1 MKRCG
6 WGCWLLVLIM
16 VAVSSLGTGTAWANP
31 VPEYNP
37 QVLIQAPENGEIL
50 VAGQKC
56 EIKWSY
62 PFSARA
68 IRLYFSVDGGNTWT
82 RINWTDILPPASS
95 LVWTVPD
102 QETVQARVKL
112 EVSTLKNDGSWPP
125 HYAEHWYYTQ
135 TGDFTITRQLP
146 ASPLPTK
153 PAAPSDLKAAA
164 LSPSQVDLTWQDN
177 ATNEAGFKLE
187 RKGQGDYSFKVI
199 ADLGAD
205 VKQYRDSNL
214 QASTAYYYR
223 LKAYNA
229 FGDSACTSE
238 VAATTN
244 AIIISEV
251 PLPPNAP
258 AELSAVTASSSQI
271 NLYWRD
277 NANNEL
283 GFILERMEETS
294 RTYTEVCTLGPD
306 VISFVDHGLKP
317 GTGYFY
323 RLKAFNKFG
332 QSAYSNL
339 AQATTNSVVQRP
351 VLGAPTGPEK
361 LAATALSADQVKLT
375 WQDKADNES
384 GYKVERQ
391 EGQTFMEIATVPA
404 DSTVYVDQGLQPD
417 CTYVYR
423 IRAFNP
429 PGYSPYS
436 NSVTI
441 QTKPLEYTPLP
452 SPGLRLVRFFIGSSD
467 YYIDDRIETMDAV
480 PVVAESRALLPVRYV
495 AMALDAQV
503 NWDPNEN
510 KVTISS
516 PGRVVEMWIG
526 DNQALVNG
534 QEVAIDPN
542 NSAVVPLLMEPGRTM
557 LPLRFIAE
565 NLGCQVAWD
574 PEKQEIRISQGAN

>member
-1 MKRCG
+1 MRLIREGTEFMKRCG

-306 VISFVDHGLKP
+306 VIKLIENRIKKDKS
-317 GTGYFY
+317 YFY
-323 RLKAFNKFG
+323 RLKAFKKFG
-332 QSAYSNL
+332 
-339 AQATTNSVVQRP
+339 
-351 VLGAPTGPEK
+351 K
-361 LAATALSADQVKLT
+361 
-375 WQDKADNES
+375 
-384 GYKVERQ
+384 
-391 EGQTFMEIATVPA
+391 
-404 DSTVYVDQGLQPD
+404 
-417 CTYVYR
+417 
-423 IRAFNP
+423 
-429 PGYSPYS
+429 
-436 NSVTI
+436 
-441 QTKPLEYTPLP
+441 
-452 SPGLRLVRFFIGSSD
+452 
-467 YYIDDRIETMDAV
+467 
-480 PVVAESRALLPVRYV
+480 
-495 AMALDAQV
+495 
-503 NWDPNEN
+503 
-510 KVTISS
+510 
-516 PGRVVEMWIG
+516 
-526 DNQALVNG
+526 
-534 QEVAIDPN
+534 
-542 NSAVVPLLMEPGRTM
+542 
-557 LPLRFIAE
+557 
-565 NLGCQVAWD
+565 
-574 PEKQEIRISQGAN
+574 